1 MKILYLSTPSFAD
14 CDIPLVRAMQAKG
27 HDVTYLLM
35 LAPHNLQYTIID
47 IKKIY
52 PHTGVFHSSVYPE
65 LKAFGGYIDMDKFY
79 VANRTSNKSYSL
91 SYWKKTFEIYR
102 FIRRNKFDLI
112 HTPCL
117 FGLKRML
124 LYFAG
129 CKVVTT
135 IHDPFPHT
143 GEKNR
148 TSIQNRKIA
157 VRYSNGITLL
167 NNKQKEEFCS
177 FYNVS
182 PNKLCINKLGVYEN
196 IALMASD
203 VKTDKKNN
211 VLFFGRIS
219 PYKGIEYLCE
229 AMEIVRK
236 DVPNA
241 TLTIAGSG
249 RIYFDINPYMKNG
262 YIDLH
267 NRFIKTEEIATML
280 KQCSICVCPYT
291 DATQSGVI
299 MTSFALSKPVIASN
313 VGGLG
318 EMIDEG
324 KSGLLV
330 EPKNPVALANAIL
343 KLLKNPIELAR
354 MEAYIHESYYKGK
367 DSWLNIADKY
377 IDFYNKIL

>member
-35 LAPHNLQYTIID
+35 LAPHSLQYTIID
-47 IKKIY
+47 IKKEY
-52 PHTGVFHSSVYPE
+52 PHTGVFPSSVYPE
-65 LKAFGGYIDMDKFY
+65 LKAFNGYIDMDKFF

-91 SYWKKTFEIYR
+91 SYWKKTLSIYR
-102 FIRRNKFDLI
+102 FIRRNKFDVI

-124 LYFAG
+124 FYFAG

-167 NNKQKEEFCS
+167 NNKQKDEFCS

-203 VKTDKKNN
+203 VKTNKKNN

-219 PYKGIEYLCE
+219 PYKGIEYLCK

-236 DVPNA
+236 EVPDA

-249 RIYFDINPYMKNG
+249 RIYFDISPYVNKG

-267 NRFIKTEEIATML
+267 NRFIQTEEIAAML

-330 EPKNPVALANAIL
+330 EPKNPVALANAIS

-367 DSWLNIADKY
+367 DSWLNIAETY
-377 IDFYNKIL
+377 IDFYKKIL

>member
-27 HDVTYLLM
+27 HDVTYLLL

-65 LKAFGGYIDMDKFY
+65 LKAFDGYIDMDKFY

-91 SYWKKTFEIYR
+91 SYWKKTLSIYR
-102 FIRRNKFDLI
+102 FIRRNKFDII

-129 CKVVTT
+129 CKLVTT

-167 NNKQKEEFCS
+167 NNKQKDEFCS

-182 PNKLCINKLGVYEN
+182 PNELCINKLGVYEN

-203 VKTDKKNN
+203 VKTNKKNN

-219 PYKGIEYLCE
+219 PYKGIEYLCK

-236 DVPNA
+236 EVPDA

-249 RIYFDINPYMKNG
+249 RIYFDISPYVNKG
-262 YIDLH
+262 YIDLQ
-267 NRFIKTEEIATML
+267 NRFIQIEEIAAML

-330 EPKNPVALANAIL
+330 EPKNPVALANAIS
-343 KLLKNPIELAR
+343 KLLKNPIEIAR

-377 IDFYNKIL
+377 IDFYNRTL

>member
-27 HDVTYLLM
+27 HDVTYLLL

-65 LKAFGGYIDMDKFY
+65 LKAFDGYIDMDKFY

-91 SYWKKTFEIYR
+91 SYWKKTFAIYR
-102 FIRRNKFDLI
+102 FVRKNKFDVI

-129 CKVVTT
+129 CKLVTT

-148 TSIQNRKIA
+148 TSIQNREIA

-167 NNKQKEEFCS
+167 NNKQKDEFCS

-203 VKTDKKNN
+203 VKTNKKNN

-219 PYKGIEYLCE
+219 PYKGIEYLCK

-236 DVPNA
+236 EVPDA

-249 RIYFDINPYMKNG
+249 RIYFDIRPYVNKG
-262 YIDLH
+262 YIDLQ
-267 NRFIKTEEIATML
+267 NRFIQTEEIAAML

-324 KSGLLV
+324 KSGLLI
-330 EPKNPVALANAIL
+330 EPKNPVALANAIS
-343 KLLKNPIELAR
+343 KLLKNPIE
-354 MEAYIHESYYKGK
+354 
-367 DSWLNIADKY
+367 
-377 IDFYNKIL
+377 

>member
-27 HDVTYLLM
+27 YDVTYLLM
-35 LAPHNLQYTIID
+35 LAPHSLQYTIID
-47 IKKIY
+47 IKKEY
-52 PHTGVFHSSVYPE
+52 PHTGVFASSVYPE
-65 LKAFGGYIDMDKFY
+65 LKTFDGYIDMDKFF

-91 SYWKKTFEIYR
+91 SYWKKTLSIYR
-102 FIRRNKFDLI
+102 FIRRNKFDVI

-117 FGLKRML
+117 FGLKHML
-124 LYFAG
+124 FYFAG

-167 NNKQKEEFCS
+167 NNKQKDEFCS
-177 FYNVS
+177 FYNIS

-203 VKTDKKNN
+203 VKTNKKNN

-219 PYKGIEYLCE
+219 PYKGIEYLCK

-236 DVPNA
+236 EVPDA

-249 RIYFDINPYMKNG
+249 RIYFDISPYVNKG

-267 NRFIKTEEIATML
+267 NRFIQTEEIATML

-354 MEAYIHESYYKGK
+354 MESYIHESYYKGK
-367 DSWLNIADKY
+367 DSWLNIAETY
-377 IDFYNKIL
+377 IDFYKKIL

>member
-1 MKILYLSTPSFAD
+1 MKILFLSTPSFAD

-27 HDVTYLLM
+27 YDVTYLLM

-47 IKKIY
+47 IKKLY
-52 PHTGVFHSSVYPE
+52 PKTGVFTSNVYPE
-65 LKAFGGYIDMDKFY
+65 LKAFDGYLDMNKFF
-79 VANRTSNKSYSL
+79 VANRTNIKSYSL
-91 SYWKKTFEIYR
+91 SYWKKTFDIYK
-102 FIRRNKFDLI
+102 FIRRKKFDII

-117 FGLKRML
+117 FGLKRL
-124 LYFAG
+124 LMYFAG

-143 GEKNR
+143 GESNR
-148 TSIQNRKIA
+148 TSIQNREIA
-157 VRYSNGITLL
+157 VRYSNGIILL
-167 NNKQKEEFCS
+167 NKKQKDQFCS
-177 FYNVS
+177 FYKVK
-182 PNKLCINKLGVYEN
+182 PNKLCVNKLGVYEN

-203 VKTDKKNN
+203 VKTNKKNN

-236 DVPNA
+236 EIPDA

-249 RIYFDINPYMKNG
+249 KLYFDIKPYLTKG
-262 YIDLH
+262 YIDLQ
-267 NRFIKTEEIATML
+267 NRFIETQEIATML
-280 KQCSICVCPYT
+280 KQCAICVCPYI

-313 VGGLG
+313 VGGLS
-318 EMIDEG
+318 EMIEEG

-330 EPKNPVALANAIL
+330 EPQNPTELANAII
-343 KLLKNPIELAR
+343 KLLKDPAKLDM
-354 MEAYIHESYYKGK
+354 MEAYIKESYYKGK
-367 DSWLNIADKY
+367 DSWANIAETY
-377 IDFYNKIL
+377 IDFYNRII

>member
-14 CDIPLVRAMQAKG
+14 CDIPLVRATQSKG

-47 IKKIY
+47 IKKKY
-52 PHTGVFHSSVYPE
+52 PRTGVFPSSVYPE
-65 LKAFGGYIDMDKFY
+65 LKAFDGYIDMDKFF

-91 SYWKKTFEIYR
+91 SYWKKTLAIYR
-102 FIRRNKFDLI
+102 FIRKNKFDII

-117 FGLKRML
+117 FGLTRML
-124 LYFAG
+124 FYFAG

-157 VRYSNGITLL
+157 VRYSKGIILL
-167 NNKQKEEFCS
+167 NNRQKDEFCS

-182 PNKLCINKLGVYEN
+182 PNRLCINKLGVYEN

-203 VKTDKKNN
+203 VKTLKKNN
-211 VLFFGRIS
+211 ILFFGRIS
-219 PYKGIEYLCE
+219 PYKGIEYLCK

-236 DVPNA
+236 EVPDA

-249 RIYFDINPYMKNG
+249 KLYFDIKPYLTEG
-262 YIDLH
+262 YVDLQ
-267 NRFIKTEEIATML
+267 NRFIQTHEIATL
-280 KQCSICVCPYT
+280 LRQCAICVCPYI

-313 VGGLG
+313 VGGLA

-330 EPKNPVALANAIL
+330 EPKNPIVLANAII
-343 KLLKNPIELAR
+343 KLLKNPNELKR
-354 MEAYIHESYYKGK
+354 MEAYITESYYHGK
-367 DSWLNIADKY
+367 NSWSSIADTY
-377 IDFYNKIL
+377 IDFYSRIL

>member
-14 CDIPLVRAMQAKG
+14 CDIPLVRAIQARG
-27 HDVTYLLM
+27 HDVTYLLL

-65 LKAFGGYIDMDKFY
+65 LKAFDGYIDMDKFF

-91 SYWKKTFEIYR
+91 SYWKKTFAIYR
-102 FIRRNKFDLI
+102 FIRKNKFDVI

-124 LYFAG
+124 LYFSG
-129 CKVVTT
+129 CKLVTT

-167 NNKQKEEFCS
+167 NNKQKDEFCS

-203 VKTDKKNN
+203 VKTNKKNN

-219 PYKGIEYLCE
+219 PYKGIEYLCK

-236 DVPNA
+236 EVPDA

-249 RIYFDINPYMKNG
+249 RIYFDISPYVNKG
-262 YIDLH
+262 YIDLQ
-267 NRFIKTEEIATML
+267 NRFIQTEEIAAML

-330 EPKNPVALANAIL
+330 EPKNPVALANAIS

-354 MEAYIHESYYKGK
+354 MEAYIHKSYYKGK

>member
-14 CDIPLVRAMQAKG
+14 CDIPLVRAMQSKG

-47 IKKIY
+47 IKKKY
-52 PHTGVFHSSVYPE
+52 PRTGVFPSSVYPE
-65 LKAFGGYIDMDKFY
+65 LKAFDGYIDMDKFF
-79 VANRTSNKSYSL
+79 VANRTSNKRYSL
-91 SYWKKTFEIYR
+91 SYWKKTLAIYR
-102 FIRRNKFDLI
+102 FIRKNKFDII

-117 FGLKRML
+117 FGLIRML
-124 LYFAG
+124 FYFAG

-157 VRYSNGITLL
+157 VRYSKGIILL
-167 NNKQKEEFCS
+167 NSRQKDEFCS

-182 PNKLCINKLGVYEN
+182 PNRLCINKLGVYEN

-203 VKTDKKNN
+203 VKTLKKNN
-211 VLFFGRIS
+211 ILFFGRIS
-219 PYKGIEYLCE
+219 PYKGIEYLCK

-236 DVPNA
+236 EVPDA

-249 RIYFDINPYMKNG
+249 KLYFDIKPYLTEG
-262 YIDLH
+262 YIDLQ
-267 NRFIKTEEIATML
+267 NRFIQTHEIATL
-280 KQCSICVCPYT
+280 LRQCAICVCPYI

-299 MTSFALSKPVIASN
+299 MASFALSKPVIASN
-313 VGGLG
+313 VGGLA

-330 EPKNPVALANAIL
+330 EPKNPIVLANAII
-343 KLLKNPIELAR
+343 KLLKNPNDLKR
-354 MEAYIHESYYKGK
+354 MEAYITESYYQGK
-367 DSWLNIADKY
+367 NSWSSIADTY
-377 IDFYNKIL
+377 INFYSRIL

>member
-14 CDIPLVRAMQAKG
+14 CDIPLVRAMQSKG

-47 IKKIY
+47 IKKKY
-52 PHTGVFHSSVYPE
+52 PRTGVFPSSVYPE
-65 LKAFGGYIDMDKFY
+65 LKAFDGYIDMDKFF

-91 SYWKKTFEIYR
+91 SYWKKTLAIYR
-102 FIRRNKFDLI
+102 FIRKNKFDII

-117 FGLKRML
+117 FGLIRRL
-124 LYFAG
+124 FYFAG

-157 VRYSNGITLL
+157 VRYSKGIILL
-167 NNKQKEEFCS
+167 NNRQKDEFCS

-182 PNKLCINKLGVYEN
+182 PNRLCINKLGVYEN

-203 VKTDKKNN
+203 VKTLKKNN
-211 VLFFGRIS
+211 ILFFGRIS
-219 PYKGIEYLCE
+219 PYKGIEYLCK

-236 DVPNA
+236 EVPDA

-249 RIYFDINPYMKNG
+249 KLYFDIKPYLTEG
-262 YIDLH
+262 YIDLQ
-267 NRFIKTEEIATML
+267 NRFIQTHEIATL
-280 KQCSICVCPYT
+280 LRQCAICVCPYI

-313 VGGLG
+313 VGGLA

-330 EPKNPVALANAIL
+330 EPKNPIALADAII
-343 KLLKNPIELAR
+343 KLLNNPNELKR
-354 MEAYIHESYYKGK
+354 MTAYITESYYEGK
-367 DSWLNIADKY
+367 NSWSSIADTY
-377 IDFYNKIL
+377 IDFYSRIL

>member
-27 HDVTYLLM
+27 HDVTYLLL

-65 LKAFGGYIDMDKFY
+65 LKAFDGYIDMDKFY

-91 SYWKKTFEIYR
+91 SYWKKTLSIYR
-102 FIRRNKFDLI
+102 FIRRNKFDII

-129 CKVVTT
+129 CKLVTT

-167 NNKQKEEFCS
+167 NNKQKDEFCS

-182 PNKLCINKLGVYEN
+182 PNELCINKLGVYEN

-203 VKTDKKNN
+203 VKTNKKNN

-219 PYKGIEYLCE
+219 PYKGIEYLCK

-236 DVPNA
+236 EVPDA

-249 RIYFDINPYMKNG
+249 RIYFDISPYVNKG
-262 YIDLH
+262 YIDLQ
-267 NRFIKTEEIATML
+267 NRFIQIEEIAAML

-330 EPKNPVALANAIL
+330 EPKNPVALANAIS
-343 KLLKNPIELAR
+343 KLLKNPIEIAR

-377 IDFYNKIL
+377 IDFYNRIL

>member
-27 HDVTYLLM
+27 YDVTYLLL
-35 LAPHNLQYTIID
+35 LAPHSLQYTIID
-47 IKKIY
+47 IKKEY
-52 PHTGVFHSSVYPE
+52 PHTGVFPSSVYPE
-65 LKAFGGYIDMDKFY
+65 LKTFDGYIDMDKFF

-91 SYWKKTFEIYR
+91 SYWKKTLSIYR
-102 FIRRNKFDLI
+102 FIRRNKFDVI

-117 FGLKRML
+117 FGLKHML
-124 LYFAG
+124 FYFAG

-167 NNKQKEEFCS
+167 NNKQKDEFCS

-203 VKTDKKNN
+203 VKTNKKNN

-219 PYKGIEYLCE
+219 PYKGIEYLCK

-236 DVPNA
+236 EVPDA

-249 RIYFDINPYMKNG
+249 RIFFDISPYVNKG

-267 NRFIKTEEIATML
+267 NRFIQTEEIAAML

-354 MEAYIHESYYKGK
+354 MESYIHESYYKGK
-367 DSWLNIADKY
+367 DSWFSIADKY

>member
-14 CDIPLVRAMQAKG
+14 CDIPLVRAMQSKG

-47 IKKIY
+47 IKKKY
-52 PHTGVFHSSVYPE
+52 PRTGVFPSSVYPE
-65 LKAFGGYIDMDKFY
+65 LKAFDGYIDMDKFF
-79 VANRTSNKSYSL
+79 VANRTSNKRYSL
-91 SYWKKTFEIYR
+91 SYWKKTLAIYR
-102 FIRRNKFDLI
+102 FIRKNKFDII

-117 FGLKRML
+117 FGLIRML
-124 LYFAG
+124 FYFAG

-157 VRYSNGITLL
+157 VRYSKGIILL
-167 NNKQKEEFCS
+167 NSRQKDEFCS

-182 PNKLCINKLGVYEN
+182 PNRLCINKLGVYEN

-203 VKTDKKNN
+203 VKTLKKNN
-211 VLFFGRIS
+211 ILFFGRIS
-219 PYKGIEYLCE
+219 PYKGIEYLCK

-236 DVPNA
+236 EVPDA

-249 RIYFDINPYMKNG
+249 KLYFDIKPYLTEG
-262 YIDLH
+262 YIDLQ
-267 NRFIKTEEIATML
+267 NRFIQTHEIATL
-280 KQCSICVCPYT
+280 LRQCAICVCPYI

-313 VGGLG
+313 VGGLA
-318 EMIDEG
+318 EMIDKG

-330 EPKNPVALANAIL
+330 EPKNPIVLANAII
-343 KLLKNPIELAR
+343 KLLKNPNDLKR
-354 MEAYIHESYYKGK
+354 MEAYITESYYQGK
-367 DSWLNIADKY
+367 NSWSSIADTY
-377 IDFYNKIL
+377 INFYSRIL

>member
-47 IKKIY
+47 IKKEY
-52 PHTGVFHSSVYPE
+52 PHNGVFPSSVYPE
-65 LKAFGGYIDMDKFY
+65 LKAFDGYIDMDKFF

-91 SYWKKTFEIYR
+91 AYWEKTFAIYK
-102 FIRRNKFDLI
+102 FIRRNKFDVI

-117 FGLKRML
+117 FGLNRLL

-129 CKVVTT
+129 SKVVTT

-143 GEKNR
+143 GEMNR
-148 TSIQNRKIA
+148 TSVQNRKIA

-167 NNKQKEEFCS
+167 NNKQKDEFCS
-177 FYNVS
+177 FYNVN
-182 PNKLCINKLGVYEN
+182 PDKLCVNRLGVYEN

-203 VKTDKKNN
+203 VIADTKNN
-211 VLFFGRIS
+211 ILFFGRIS

-236 DVPNA
+236 EVQDA
-241 TLTIAGSG
+241 TLTIAGG
-249 RIYFDINPYMKNG
+249 GKIYFDISPYVKKG
-262 YIDLH
+262 YVDLQ
-267 NRFIKTEEIATML
+267 NRFIKTEEIAILL
-280 KQCSICVCPYT
+280 KQCAICVCPYT

-318 EMIDEG
+318 EMIDDG

-330 EPKNPVALANAIL
+330 EPKNPIALANAIL
-343 KLLKNPIELAR
+343 SLLKNPAELKS
-354 MEAYIHESYYKGK
+354 MEAYITESYYKGK
-367 DSWLNIADKY
+367 DSWLNIAQTY

>member
-14 CDIPLVRAMQAKG
+14 CDIPLVRAMQSKG

-47 IKKIY
+47 IKKKY
-52 PHTGVFHSSVYPE
+52 PRTGVFPSSVYPE
-65 LKAFGGYIDMDKFY
+65 LKAFDGYIDMDKFF
-79 VANRTSNKSYSL
+79 VANRTSNKSCSL
-91 SYWKKTFEIYR
+91 AYWKKTLAIYR
-102 FIRRNKFDLI
+102 FIRKNKFDII

-124 LYFAG
+124 FYFAG

-157 VRYSNGITLL
+157 VRYSKGIILL
-167 NNKQKEEFCS
+167 NNRQKDEFCS

-182 PNKLCINKLGVYEN
+182 PNRLCINKLGVYEN

-203 VKTDKKNN
+203 VKTLKKNN
-211 VLFFGRIS
+211 ILFFGRIS
-219 PYKGIEYLCE
+219 PYKGIEYLCK

-236 DVPNA
+236 EVPDA

-249 RIYFDINPYMKNG
+249 KLYFDIKPYLTEG
-262 YIDLH
+262 YIDLQ
-267 NRFIKTEEIATML
+267 NRFIQTHEIATL
-280 KQCSICVCPYT
+280 LRQCAICVCPYI

-313 VGGLG
+313 VGGLA

-330 EPKNPVALANAIL
+330 EPKNPIALADAII
-343 KLLKNPIELAR
+343 KLLNNPNELKR
-354 MEAYIHESYYKGK
+354 MKAYITESYYEGK
-367 DSWLNIADKY
+367 NSWSSIADTY
-377 IDFYNKIL
+377 FDFYSRIL

>member
-14 CDIPLVRAMQAKG
+14 CDIPLVRAMQSKG

-47 IKKIY
+47 IKKKY
-52 PHTGVFHSSVYPE
+52 PRTGVFPSSVYPE
-65 LKAFGGYIDMDKFY
+65 LKAFDGYIDMDKFF

-91 SYWKKTFEIYR
+91 VYWKKTLAIYR
-102 FIRRNKFDLI
+102 FIRKNKFDII

-124 LYFAG
+124 FYFAG

-157 VRYSNGITLL
+157 VRYSKGIILL
-167 NNKQKEEFCS
+167 NNRQKDEFCS

-182 PNKLCINKLGVYEN
+182 PNRLCINKLGVYEN

-203 VKTDKKNN
+203 VKTLKKNN
-211 VLFFGRIS
+211 ILFFGRIS
-219 PYKGIEYLCE
+219 PYKGIEYLCK

-236 DVPNA
+236 EVPDA

-249 RIYFDINPYMKNG
+249 KLYFDIKPYLTEG
-262 YIDLH
+262 YIDLQ
-267 NRFIKTEEIATML
+267 NRFIQTHEIATL
-280 KQCSICVCPYT
+280 LRQCAICVCPYI

-313 VGGLG
+313 VGGLA

-330 EPKNPVALANAIL
+330 EPKNPIALANAII
-343 KLLKNPIELAR
+343 KLLKNPNELKR
-354 MEAYIHESYYKGK
+354 MEAYITESYYQGK
-367 DSWLNIADKY
+367 NSWSSIADTY
-377 IDFYNKIL
+377 IDFYSRIL

>member
-14 CDIPLVRAMQAKG
+14 CDMPLVRAMQSKG

-47 IKKIY
+47 IKKKY
-52 PHTGVFHSSVYPE
+52 PRTGVFPSSVYPE
-65 LKAFGGYIDMDKFY
+65 LKAFDGYIDMDKFF

-91 SYWKKTFEIYR
+91 SYWKKTLAIYR
-102 FIRRNKFDLI
+102 FIRKNKFDII

-117 FGLKRML
+117 FGLIRML
-124 LYFAG
+124 FYFAG

-157 VRYSNGITLL
+157 VRYSKGIILL
-167 NNKQKEEFCS
+167 NNRQRDEFCS

-182 PNKLCINKLGVYEN
+182 PNRLCINKLGVYEN

-203 VKTDKKNN
+203 VKTLKKNN
-211 VLFFGRIS
+211 ILFFGRIS
-219 PYKGIEYLCE
+219 PYKGIEYLCK

-236 DVPNA
+236 EVPDA

-249 RIYFDINPYMKNG
+249 KLYFDIKPYLTEG
-262 YIDLH
+262 YIDLQ
-267 NRFIKTEEIATML
+267 NRFIQTHEIATL
-280 KQCSICVCPYT
+280 LRQCAICVCPYI

-313 VGGLG
+313 VGGLA

-330 EPKNPVALANAIL
+330 EPKNPIVLANAII
-343 KLLKNPIELAR
+343 KLLKNPNELKR
-354 MEAYIHESYYKGK
+354 MEAYITESYYQGK
-367 DSWLNIADKY
+367 NSWSSIADTY
-377 IDFYNKIL
+377 FDFYSRIL

>member
-27 HDVTYLLM
+27 YDVTYLLM
-35 LAPHNLQYTIID
+35 LAPHSLQYTIID
-47 IKKIY
+47 IKKEY
-52 PHTGVFHSSVYPE
+52 PHTGVFASSVYPE
-65 LKAFGGYIDMDKFY
+65 LKTFDGYIDMDKFF

-91 SYWKKTFEIYR
+91 SYWKKTLSIYR
-102 FIRRNKFDLI
+102 FIRRNKFDVI

-117 FGLKRML
+117 FGLKHML
-124 LYFAG
+124 FYFAG

-167 NNKQKEEFCS
+167 NNKQKDEFCS

-203 VKTDKKNN
+203 VKTNKKNN

-219 PYKGIEYLCE
+219 PYKGIEYLCK

-236 DVPNA
+236 EVPDA

-249 RIYFDINPYMKNG
+249 RIYFDISPYVNKG

-267 NRFIKTEEIATML
+267 NRFIQTEEIATML

-354 MEAYIHESYYKGK
+354 MESYIHESYYKGK
-367 DSWLNIADKY
+367 DSWLNIAETY
-377 IDFYNKIL
+377 IDFYKKIL

>member
-27 HDVTYLLM
+27 YDVTYLLM
-35 LAPHNLQYTIID
+35 LAPHSLQYTIID
-47 IKKIY
+47 IKKEY
-52 PHTGVFHSSVYPE
+52 PHTGVFPSSVYPE
-65 LKAFGGYIDMDKFY
+65 LKTFDGYIDMDKFF

-91 SYWKKTFEIYR
+91 SYWKKTLSIYR
-102 FIRRNKFDLI
+102 FIRRNKFDVI

-117 FGLKRML
+117 FGLKRMFF
-124 LYFAG
+124 YFAG

-167 NNKQKEEFCS
+167 NNKQKDEFCS

-203 VKTDKKNN
+203 VINGKKNN

-219 PYKGIEYLCE
+219 PYKGIEYL
-229 AMEIVRK
+229 
-236 DVPNA
+236 
-241 TLTIAGSG
+241 
-249 RIYFDINPYMKNG
+249 
-262 YIDLH
+262 
-267 NRFIKTEEIATML
+267 
-280 KQCSICVCPYT
+280 
-291 DATQSGVI
+291 
-299 MTSFALSKPVIASN
+299 
-313 VGGLG
+313 
-318 EMIDEG
+318 
-324 KSGLLV
+324 
-330 EPKNPVALANAIL
+330 
-343 KLLKNPIELAR
+343 
-354 MEAYIHESYYKGK
+354 
-367 DSWLNIADKY
+367 
-377 IDFYNKIL
+377 

>member
-14 CDIPLVRAMQAKG
+14 CDMPLVRAMQSKG

-47 IKKIY
+47 IKKKY
-52 PHTGVFHSSVYPE
+52 PRTGVFPSSVYPE
-65 LKAFGGYIDMDKFY
+65 LKAFDGYIDMDKFF

-91 SYWKKTFEIYR
+91 SYWKKTLAIYR
-102 FIRRNKFDLI
+102 FIRKNKFDII

-117 FGLKRML
+117 FGLIRML
-124 LYFAG
+124 FYFAG

-157 VRYSNGITLL
+157 VRYSKGIILL
-167 NNKQKEEFCS
+167 NNRQKDEFCS

-182 PNKLCINKLGVYEN
+182 PNRLCINKLGVYEN

-203 VKTDKKNN
+203 VKTLKKNN
-211 VLFFGRIS
+211 ILFFGRIS
-219 PYKGIEYLCE
+219 PYKGIEYLCK

-236 DVPNA
+236 EVPDV

-249 RIYFDINPYMKNG
+249 KLYFDIKPYLTEG
-262 YIDLH
+262 YIDLQ
-267 NRFIKTEEIATML
+267 NRFIQTHEIATL
-280 KQCSICVCPYT
+280 LRQCAICVCPYI

-313 VGGLG
+313 VGGLA

-330 EPKNPVALANAIL
+330 EPKNPIVLANAII
-343 KLLKNPIELAR
+343 KLLKNPNELKR
-354 MEAYIHESYYKGK
+354 MEAYITESYYQGK
-367 DSWLNIADKY
+367 NSWSSIADTY
-377 IDFYNKIL
+377 IDFYSRIL

>member
-14 CDIPLVRAMQAKG
+14 CDIPLVRALQAKG

-47 IKKIY
+47 IKQLY
-52 PHTGVFHSSVYPE
+52 LQSGVFHSNVYPE
-65 LKAFGGYIDMDKFY
+65 LAVFDGYIDMDKFFI
-79 VANRTSNKSYSL
+79 ANRTSNKSYSL
-91 SYWKKTFEIYR
+91 SYWKKTFAIYR
-102 FIRRNKFDLI
+102 FIRKNNFDVI

-117 FGLKRML
+117 LGVNRIML
-124 LYFAG
+124 YLAG

-143 GEKNR
+143 GEKKR
-148 TSIQNRKIA
+148 MSIINRKIA
-157 VRYSNGITLL
+157 IRYSDGITLL

-182 PNKLCINKLGVYEN
+182 TDKLCINKLGVYEN
-196 IALMASD
+196 IALMASNILTQ
-203 VKTDKKNN
+203 KQNN
-211 VLFFGRIS
+211 ILFFGRIS
-219 PYKGIEYLCE
+219 PYKGIEYLCQ

-236 DVPNA
+236 EVPDA
-241 TLTIAGSG
+241 SLTIAGSG
-249 RIYFDINPYMKNG
+249 KLYFDINPYLQKG
-262 YIDLH
+262 YINLQ
-267 NRFIKTEEIATML
+267 NRFIQTKEIAAML
-280 KQCSICVCPYT
+280 KRCSICVCPYT

-318 EMIDEG
+318 EMIEDG

-330 EPKNPVALANAIL
+330 EPKNPIELANAII
-343 KLLKNPIELAR
+343 KLLKNPNLLES
-354 MEAYIHESYYKGK
+354 MEAFIHESYYNGQ
-367 DSWLNIADKY
+367 DSWSHIAEVY
-377 IDFYNKIL
+377 IDFYKRIL

>member
-27 HDVTYLLM
+27 HDVTYLLL

-65 LKAFGGYIDMDKFY
+65 LKAFDGYIDMDKFF

-91 SYWKKTFEIYR
+91 SYWKKTLSIYR
-102 FIRRNKFDLI
+102 FIRKNKFDVI

-124 LYFAG
+124 FYFAG

-167 NNKQKEEFCS
+167 NNKQKDEFCS
-177 FYNVS
+177 FYNAC

-203 VKTDKKNN
+203 TKTDKKNN

-236 DVPNA
+236 DVPNV

-249 RIYFDINPYMKNG
+249 RIYFDISPYVNKG
-262 YIDLH
+262 YIDLQ
-267 NRFIKTEEIATML
+267 NRFIQTEEIAAML

-330 EPKNPVALANAIL
+330 EPKNPVALANAIS
-343 KLLKNPIELAR
+343 KLLKKPIELAR

-367 DSWLNIADKY
+367 YSWFNIAETY
-377 IDFYNKIL
+377 IDFYKKIL

>member
-14 CDIPLVRAMQAKG
+14 CDIPLVRAMQSKG

-47 IKKIY
+47 IKKKY
-52 PHTGVFHSSVYPE
+52 PRTGVFPSSVYPE
-65 LKAFGGYIDMDKFY
+65 LKAFDGYIDMDKFF

-91 SYWKKTFEIYR
+91 SYWKKTLAIYR
-102 FIRRNKFDLI
+102 FIRKNKFDII

-117 FGLKRML
+117 FGLIRML
-124 LYFAG
+124 FYFAG

-157 VRYSNGITLL
+157 VRYSKGIILL
-167 NNKQKEEFCS
+167 NNRQKDEFCS

-182 PNKLCINKLGVYEN
+182 PNRLCINKLGVYEN

-203 VKTDKKNN
+203 VKTLKKNN
-211 VLFFGRIS
+211 ILFFGRIS
-219 PYKGIEYLCE
+219 PYKGIEYLCK

-236 DVPNA
+236 EVPDA

-249 RIYFDINPYMKNG
+249 KLYFDIKPYLTEG
-262 YIDLH
+262 YIDLQ
-267 NRFIKTEEIATML
+267 NRFIQTHEIATL
-280 KQCSICVCPYT
+280 LRQCAICVCPYI

-313 VGGLG
+313 VGGLA

-330 EPKNPVALANAIL
+330 EPKNPIALADAII
-343 KLLKNPIELAR
+343 KLLNNPNELKR
-354 MEAYIHESYYKGK
+354 MTAYITESYYEGK
-367 DSWLNIADKY
+367 NSWSSIADTY
-377 IDFYNKIL
+377 IDFYSRIL

>member
-14 CDIPLVRAMQAKG
+14 CDMPLVRAMQSKG

-47 IKKIY
+47 IKKKY
-52 PHTGVFHSSVYPE
+52 PRTGVFPSSVYPE
-65 LKAFGGYIDMDKFY
+65 LKAFDGYIDMDKFF

-91 SYWKKTFEIYR
+91 SYWEKTLAIYR
-102 FIRRNKFDLI
+102 FIRKKKFDII

-117 FGLKRML
+117 FGLIRML
-124 LYFAG
+124 FYFAG

-157 VRYSNGITLL
+157 VRYSKGIILL
-167 NNKQKEEFCS
+167 NNRQKDEFCS

-182 PNKLCINKLGVYEN
+182 PNRLCINKLGVYEN

-203 VKTDKKNN
+203 VKTLKKNN
-211 VLFFGRIS
+211 ILFFGRIS
-219 PYKGIEYLCE
+219 PYKGIEYLCK

-236 DVPNA
+236 EVPDA

-249 RIYFDINPYMKNG
+249 KLYFDIKPYLTEG
-262 YIDLH
+262 YIDLQ
-267 NRFIKTEEIATML
+267 NRFIQTHEIATL
-280 KQCSICVCPYT
+280 LRQCAICVCPYI

-313 VGGLG
+313 VGGLA

-330 EPKNPVALANAIL
+330 EPKNPIVLANAII
-343 KLLKNPIELAR
+343 KLLKNPNELKR
-354 MEAYIHESYYKGK
+354 MEAYITESYYQGK
-367 DSWLNIADKY
+367 NSWSSIADTY
-377 IDFYNKIL
+377 IDFYSRIL

>member
-14 CDIPLVRAMQAKG
+14 CDIPLVRAMQSKG

-47 IKKIY
+47 IKKKY
-52 PHTGVFHSSVYPE
+52 PRTGVFPSSVYPE
-65 LKAFGGYIDMDKFY
+65 LKAFDGYIDMDKFF

-91 SYWKKTFEIYR
+91 AYWKKTLAIYR
-102 FIRRNKFDLI
+102 FIRKNKFDII

-124 LYFAG
+124 FYFAG

-157 VRYSNGITLL
+157 VRYSKGIILL
-167 NNKQKEEFCS
+167 NNRQKDEFCS

-182 PNKLCINKLGVYEN
+182 PNRLCINKLGVYEN

-203 VKTDKKNN
+203 VKTLKKNN
-211 VLFFGRIS
+211 ILFFGRIS
-219 PYKGIEYLCE
+219 PYKGIEYLCK

-236 DVPNA
+236 EVPDA

-249 RIYFDINPYMKNG
+249 KLYFDIKPYLTEG
-262 YIDLH
+262 YIDLQ
-267 NRFIKTEEIATML
+267 NSFIQTHEIATL
-280 KQCSICVCPYT
+280 LRQCAICVCPYI

-313 VGGLG
+313 VGGLA

-330 EPKNPVALANAIL
+330 EPKNPIALANAII
-343 KLLKNPIELAR
+343 KLLKNPNELKR
-354 MEAYIHESYYKGK
+354 MEEYITESYYQGK
-367 DSWLNIADKY
+367 NSWSSIADTY
-377 IDFYNKIL
+377 IDFYSRIL

>member
-35 LAPHNLQYTIID
+35 LAPHSLQYTIID
-47 IKKIY
+47 IKKEY
-52 PHTGVFHSSVYPE
+52 PHTGVFPSSVYPE
-65 LKAFGGYIDMDKFY
+65 LKAFDDYIDMDKFF

-91 SYWKKTFEIYR
+91 SYWKKTLSIYR
-102 FIRRNKFDLI
+102 FIRRNKFDVI

-124 LYFAG
+124 FYFAG
-129 CKVVTT
+129 CNVVTT

-167 NNKQKEEFCS
+167 NNKQKDEFCS
-177 FYNVS
+177 FYNVN
-182 PNKLCINKLGVYEN
+182 PDKLCVNRLGVYEN

-203 VKTDKKNN
+203 VIADKKNN
-211 VLFFGRIS
+211 ILFFGRIS

-236 DVPNA
+236 EVQDA

-249 RIYFDINPYMKNG
+249 KIYFDISPYVKKG
-262 YIDLH
+262 YVDLQ
-267 NRFIKTEEIATML
+267 NRFIKTEEIAIML
-280 KQCSICVCPYT
+280 KRCAICVCPYT

-318 EMIDEG
+318 EMIDDG

-330 EPKNPVALANAIL
+330 EPKNPMALANAIL
-343 KLLKNPIELAR
+343 SLLKNPTELKS
-354 MEAYIHESYYKGK
+354 MESYITESYYKGK
-367 DSWLNIADKY
+367 DSWLNIAQTY
-377 IDFYNKIL
+377 IDFFEKIL

>member
-27 HDVTYLLM
+27 YDVTYLLL
-35 LAPHNLQYTIID
+35 LAPHSLQYTIID
-47 IKKIY
+47 IKKEY
-52 PHTGVFHSSVYPE
+52 PHTGVFPSSVYPE
-65 LKAFGGYIDMDKFY
+65 LKTFDGYIDMDKFF

-91 SYWKKTFEIYR
+91 SYWKKTLSIYR
-102 FIRRNKFDLI
+102 FIRRNKFDVI

-117 FGLKRML
+117 FGLKHML
-124 LYFAG
+124 FYFAG

-167 NNKQKEEFCS
+167 NNKQKDEFCS

-203 VKTDKKNN
+203 VKTNKKNN

-219 PYKGIEYLCE
+219 PYKGIEYLCK

-236 DVPNA
+236 EVPDA

-249 RIYFDINPYMKNG
+249 RIYFDISPYVNKG

-267 NRFIKTEEIATML
+267 NRFIQTEEIAAML

-354 MEAYIHESYYKGK
+354 MESYIHESYYKGK
-367 DSWLNIADKY
+367 DSWLNIAETY
-377 IDFYNKIL
+377 IDFYKKIL

>member
-14 CDIPLVRAMQAKG
+14 CDIPLVRAMQSKG

-47 IKKIY
+47 IKKKY
-52 PHTGVFHSSVYPE
+52 PRTGVFPSSVYPE
-65 LKAFGGYIDMDKFY
+65 LKAFDGYIDMDKFF

-91 SYWKKTFEIYR
+91 SYWKKTLAIYR
-102 FIRRNKFDLI
+102 FIRKNKFDII

-117 FGLKRML
+117 FGLIRML
-124 LYFAG
+124 FYFAG

-157 VRYSNGITLL
+157 VRYSKGIILL
-167 NNKQKEEFCS
+167 NSRQKDEFCS

-182 PNKLCINKLGVYEN
+182 PNRLCINKLGVYEN

-203 VKTDKKNN
+203 VKTLKKNN
-211 VLFFGRIS
+211 ILFFGRIS
-219 PYKGIEYLCE
+219 PYKGIEYLCK

-236 DVPNA
+236 EVPDA

-249 RIYFDINPYMKNG
+249 KLYFDIKPYLTEG
-262 YIDLH
+262 YIDLQ
-267 NRFIKTEEIATML
+267 NRFIQTHEIATL
-280 KQCSICVCPYT
+280 LRQCAICVCPYI

-313 VGGLG
+313 VGGLA

-330 EPKNPVALANAIL
+330 EPKNPIALADAII
-343 KLLKNPIELAR
+343 KLLNNPNELKR
-354 MEAYIHESYYKGK
+354 MKAYITESYYEGK
-367 DSWLNIADKY
+367 NSWSSIADTY
-377 IDFYNKIL
+377 FDFYSRIL